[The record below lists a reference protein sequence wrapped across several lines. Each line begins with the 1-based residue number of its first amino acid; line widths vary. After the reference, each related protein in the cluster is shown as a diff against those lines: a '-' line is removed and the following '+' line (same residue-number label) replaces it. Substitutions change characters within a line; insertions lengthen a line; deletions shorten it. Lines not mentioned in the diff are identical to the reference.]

1 MKSRFLAAQ
10 CLLWGETGNSL
21 GNGGLCTWACSL
33 TNVLDPSVPPV
44 LMGSDQQHPWH
55 GYSSCTIVR
64 QPEDSYPEL
73 APMGEKHERYP
84 GETQFGEILGHPE
97 RTLS

>member
-1 MKSRFLAAQ
+1 MKSHFLAAQ
-10 CLLWGETGNSL
+10 CLLWGETVDSL
-21 GNGGLCTWACSL
+21 GSGCPCPWACSL
-33 TNVLDPSVPPV
+33 TNVLDPSVRPV
-44 LMGSDQQHPWH
+44 LMGSDQQHPRH

-84 GETQFGEILGHPE
+84 GETQLGEILGHSE
-97 RTLS
+97 RTWS